1 MRDEHLNGQL
11 FDTLLEAQVLN
22 ELWRV
27 DYNENRPHSSLGW
40 VSPAEFARTWAAD
53 HQSLLV

>member
-40 VSPAEFARTWAAD
+40 VSPAEFARRWAAD
-53 HQSLLV
+53 HQPLLV